1 VNVRRSARLALCCAA
16 ATFVAAGCG
25 GGDSNDSSSGNTPAS
40 AQTTAQATPPKPI
53 ENPFKRPPLP
63 GPHPH
68 ANVTNLIIRD
78 VVKGK
83 GTRIEAGDKGIF
95 DFIAE
100 NYKTGKPLDSAW
112 KKKRPFEIAIDHG
125 VVIDG
130 WWQGIPGMRVGGRR
144 VLIIPPSLGFTT
156 NPNPKVA
163 NATTYFDVVLR
174 AVIPQQPAGVGGTT
188 STPPPAG

>member
-1 VNVRRSARLALCCAA
+1 MNARRPVRLALCCAA
-16 ATFVAAGCG
+16 AALAVAGCG
-25 GGDSNDSSSGNTPAS
+25 GGDSDSSSSGSPS
-40 AQTTAQATPPKPI
+40 GAQTTAQAAPPKPI
-53 ENPFKRPPLP
+53 ENPFERPPLP

-83 GTRIEAGDKGIF
+83 GAQIEAGDKGIF

-100 NYKTGKPLDSAW
+100 NYKTGEPLDAAW
-112 KKKRPFEIAIDHG
+112 KKKRPFEIAVDHG

-144 VLIIPPSLGFTT
+144 VLIVPPSLGFTT

-163 NATTYFDVVLR
+163 NATTYFDIVLR
-174 AVIPQQPAGVGGTT
+174 AVIPAEPVGVNGSTTPA
-188 STPPPAG
+188 AG